1 MKAIFIELPPF
12 ERLRDEYFDDE
23 SFKDLQNELM
33 RDPVAGAVIQGGT
46 SEDQVWRSA
55 PGQGKARRP
64 ACDLLLERC

>member
-33 RDPVAGAVIQGGT
+33 RDPVAGAVIQGG
-46 SEDQVWRSA
+46 DFGRSGMA
-55 PGQGKARRP
+55 ISAGARESAA
-64 ACDLLLERC
+64 ACV